1 MGRRVRVGEL
11 REISG
16 EREGKSSGLRRSVEL
31 EGEKSQCIEASTGKG
46 TEEEEEEE
54 GRAS

>member
-46 TEEEEEEE
+46 TEEEEEE